1 MRLPMPFT
9 VFSSRC
15 VPALGSVAAAALL
28 SACASLSWS
37 PGDLQAGASR
47 DAVIARMGQPV
58 ATYAT
63 AGGTQRLEYSHM
75 PAGLLTW
82 MMDLDA
88 SGHLVRWE
96 QVLDEQH
103 FAAIGP
109 GLTEAE
115 VRQLI
120 GPPSEHG
127 HYWRPVEADTWRY
140 RFQTV
145 QRCIVF
151 ELSFDVKTH
160 RTLEYGAYPPDT
172 RCGKTMS

>member
-1 MRLPMPFT
+1 MPVPMPFT
-9 VFSSRC
+9 LPFLRR
-15 VPALGSVAAAALL
+15 VAALCGVVASL
-28 SACASLSWS
+28 SACASSWS
-37 PGDLQAGASR
+37 PGDLRPGASR
-47 DAVIARMGQPV
+47 DDVTGRMGQPV
-58 ATYAT
+58 ATYPMP
-63 AGGTQRLEYSHM
+63 GGGQRLEYSHM

-82 MMDLDA
+82 MVDLDA
-88 SGHLVRWE
+88 SGRLLRAQ

-120 GPPSEHG
+120 GPPSERG
-127 HYWRPVEADTWRY
+127 HFWLPVEADTWRY

-145 QRCIVF
+145 QRCVVF

-160 RTLEYGAYPPDT
+160 RTLEHGSYPPDT
-172 RCGKTMS
+172 RCGWTMS

>member
-1 MRLPMPFT
+1 MPLT
-9 VFSSRC
+9 I
-15 VPALGSVAAAALL
+15 VPVRRVAALCNGVAAALL
-28 SACASLSWS
+28 AGCATAYAPTSIQ
-37 PGDLQAGASR
+37 PGDARAT
-47 DAVIARMGQPV
+47 VIARMGEPV

-63 AGGTQRLEYSHM
+63 DGGGQRLEYSHM
-75 PAGLLTW
+75 PSGLLTW
-82 MMDLDA
+82 MVDLDA
-88 SGHLVRWE
+88 TGRVLRWQ
-96 QVLDEQH
+96 QVLDEPH
-103 FAAIGP
+103 FNAVGP

-160 RTLEYGAYPPDT
+160 RTLEYGSYPPDT